1 MVKSWISEMSKDV
14 FHNIIISVMNIII
27 LVIYIINFIIFV
39 LSLSVFR
46 IIVSIS
52 EFFAKPFSVSKHSV
66 VLCLL
71 MKLIPAKYNS
81 KHENSSGAQLR
92 PLCLSYQCYYGLQCC
107 SSDANNII
115 IWYNAVSI
123 LYMERAFIEFYDKLS
138 ISHESCHV
146 VSKIIIAFEMEPRLD
161 ETYIYIYE
169 LFIILWYTYL
179 MYEVCT

>member
-1 MVKSWISEMSKDV
+1 MVHLCISEMSKDA
-14 FHNIIISVMNIII
+14 FHKIIISVLNIII

-81 KHENSSGAQLR
+81 KHKNSSGAELR
-92 PLCLSYQCYYGLQCC
+92 PLCLSYQYYYMGCRPAVLFQWRKQYIVIQCGFH
-107 SSDANNII
+107 I
-115 IWYNAVSI
+115 IWNVLLLNFMTS
-123 LYMERAFIEFYDKLS
+123 S
-138 ISHESCHV
+138 PSHTSHV
-146 VSKIIIAFEMEPRLD
+146 TWFPK
-161 ETYIYIYE
+161 
-169 LFIILWYTYL
+169 
-179 MYEVCT
+179 